1 MPVQTSYPGVY
12 IEERPSGVRT
22 ITGVSTSVTAFVGA
36 CSFGDVNRPVR
47 VTSIAEF
54 QRRFGPPVS
63 AAEPLGHMVG
73 HYFINGGS
81 EAIIVRVTGAGAA
94 PATATLQEATPAD
107 TLILA
112 AASPG
117 TWANPVGS
125 SGLTAVVDHAT
136 ANPNDSFN
144 LTLRLRSVN
153 PATGNVELTAE
164 ERFENVSMSPASQ
177 RFVNLVLEVS
187 DLVDVDATSPAPG
200 GTAQG
205 ASTGLGLPASNP
217 IGAANSVLRL
227 ALDFGPPLDL
237 TLPAGNHTRD
247 QLRTEVE
254 NAVDAAGLAITVT
267 LASNALVLQSDA
279 TGPNSS
285 VVVLPAPLD
294 ASATL
299 RLGRANGGV
308 EVSGAAALRP
318 TPGTTAFDGGTPGA
332 AVGAT
337 DVVPASGAGGI
348 FSLNVRTFPR
358 FNLLVLPGVTS
369 NDQQEVGAA
378 LAYCRD
384 QRAFL
389 IVDTPAE
396 AAPGD
401 WVTDP
406 PALGS
411 LPAQG
416 EHGALYY
423 PRLTVFETR
432 PGGRREELDLP
443 PAGAIAGVFATTDR
457 NRGVWKAPAGR
468 AAGIVGISDL
478 TTPTDDD
485 LSGQLNPLRRERA
498 AQLPRCRDR
507 GVGRPHAPRR
517 RCHGV
522 GVQVRADPQDDR
534 LHRQLALPRHG
545 IRRVRTER
553 SHAVGAAA
561 ACRGDVHAPAVPA
574 GGVPAERQARGV
586 GQLLRDLRRDG
597 EPAGRDRPRASE
609 RRRRLRPAE
618 AGRVRHRDD
627 HPDLGPGGMTWPSS
641 SSTAPAST
649 PTSRTC
655 SGSSGTASTSP
666 GCPR

>member
-36 CSFGDVNRPVR
+36 CGFGDVNRPVR
-47 VTSIAEF
+47 VTSIADY

-63 AAEPLGHMVG
+63 AAEPMGHMVG
-73 HYFINGGS
+73 HYFTNGGS
-81 EAIIVRVTGAGAA
+81 EAIIVRVAGTGAAA
-94 PATATLQEATPAD
+94 ATATLQEATPAD

-125 SGLTAVVDHAT
+125 SGLTAAVDHAT
-136 ANPNDSFN
+136 ANPDDSFN

-177 RFVNLVLEVS
+177 RFVNLVLETS
-187 DLVDVDATSPAPG
+187 DLVDVDSTSPAPG

-205 ASTGLGLPASNP
+205 TSTGVALPASNP
-217 IGAANSVLRL
+217 VGAANSVLRL
-227 ALDFGPPLDL
+227 ALDFGPPIDL
-237 TLPAGNHTRD
+237 TIAAGTHTRD
-247 QLRTEVE
+247 QLRTAVE
-254 NAVDAAGLAITVT
+254 NAVNAAGLAITVT

-299 RLGRANGGV
+299 RLGRTNGGV

-318 TPGTTAFDGGTPGA
+318 TPGTTAFDGGAPGA
-332 AVGAT
+332 AVVAT

-369 NDQQEVGAA
+369 DDQQEVGAA
-378 LAYCRD
+378 LAYCRA

-396 AAPGD
+396 ASPGD
-401 WVTDP
+401 WITDP

-468 AAGIVGISDL
+468 GAGIVGISDL

-485 LSGQLNPLRRERA
+485 LSGQLNPRGVNVLRSFPGAGTVVWGARTLRGDDVTSSEFKYVPIRRTTDFIA
-498 AQLPRCRDR
+498 SSLYLGTAFAVFEPNDPTLWAQLRLAVETFMRRLFLQGAFQQSAKRAESDSFFVICDETVNPQAEIDLGRVNIV
-507 GVGRPHAPRR
+507 VGFAP
-517 RCHGV
+517 
-522 GVQVRADPQDDR
+522 
-534 LHRQLALPRHG
+534 LK
-545 IRRVRTER
+545 
-553 SHAVGAAA
+553 
-561 ACRGDVHAPAVPA
+561 
-574 GGVPAERQARGV
+574 PAEFVIVTITQISA
-586 GQLLRDLRRDG
+586 L
-597 EPAGRDRPRASE
+597 EE
-609 RRRRLRPAE
+609 
-618 AGRVRHRDD
+618 
-627 HPDLGPGGMTWPSS
+627 
-641 SSTAPAST
+641 
-649 PTSRTC
+649 
-655 SGSSGTASTSP
+655 
-666 GCPR
+666 